1 MSDLSSIIADDQLF
15 AAAYTHFIETFP
27 EFTYESEKDAV
38 SVFDDELIIARLF
51 FLKDLSET
59 VRVIKIIT
67 YSKDKFELL
76 SSFFGKTIKDQLEK
90 RLKDIFGKIDL
101 ALTTFECELME
112 MSTEELEKSMRF
124 VIRRPKK

>member
-1 MSDLSSIIADDQLF
+1 MRDLSSIIADYQLF

-27 EFTYESEKDAV
+27 EFTHESDKDAV